1 MSYVFS
7 FVLAGIITGG
17 LYALLAIGLNLIF
30 GVLRFINVAHGDM
43 LTIGAFAAIVAGY
56 AVSGQ
61 IYSTVPFAFL
71 AVALAGVIIARL
83 AIMRLAKNG
92 EFDERRGLVL
102 TLGLSMFVGSLI
114 LAAFGPQYR
123 AVPGLTP
130 LPSFQF
136 MGVTFEGQR
145 LLILLGS
152 LVLTAALFAFL
163 RFTLTGMAIRA
174 TAENPTAA
182 QANGINIRL
191 IQTIT
196 FALGSALAG
205 AAGALVA
212 PITYAFP
219 AMGFSYTIYA
229 FIVVVI
235 GGLGSLW
242 GALVAGYLLG
252 IAESLS
258 VLILPT
264 GYNAA
269 IGPLLMLA
277 VLAFRPQGLFGV
289 GQRTV

>member
-1 MSYVFS
+1 MSLVISYVI
-7 FVLAGIITGG
+7 AGIITGG

-43 LTIGAFAAIVAGY
+43 LTIGAFSAILAGSI
-56 AVSGQ
+56 ASGQ
-61 IYSTVPFAFL
+61 IYATVPFAFL
-71 AVALAGVIIARL
+71 VVCLVGIVVARL
-83 AIMRLAKNG
+83 SIMKLAVDG
-92 EFDERRGLVL
+92 QFDERRGLVL
-102 TLGLSMFVGSLI
+102 TLGLSMFIGSLI
-114 LAAFGPQYR
+114 LAVFGPLYQ
-123 AVPGLTP
+123 AVPGISP

-136 MGVTFEGQR
+136 AGVTFEGQR
-145 LLILLGS
+145 LLILIGS

-174 TAENPTAA
+174 TAENPIAA
-182 QANGINIRL
+182 QANGININWT
-191 IQTIT
+191 QTIT

-219 AMGFSYTIYA
+219 AMGFPYTIYA

-242 GALVAGYLLG
+242 GALFAGYLLG
-252 IAESLS
+252 IAESVS
-258 VLILPT
+258 VLILPS

-269 IGPLLMLA
+269 IGPLLMLL
-277 VLAFRPQGLFGV
+277 VLTFRPQGLFGV
-289 GQRTV
+289 GRRTV